1 MFRFD
6 LNTSALAAAMDR
18 LKGELPTASR
28 EAVLLTAE
36 ESLTRVSQPL
46 YWRNG
51 TGKGKRTASTFRV
64 VLLGTYSSRVTSSS
78 PIAGYLNDGTK
89 AHAIMPSRKKFLR
102 FVQNGAVRFAKRV
115 WHPGTKALNYE
126 AAEQRAGQKD
136 IETFGDAALQ
146 RAVARSGLG

>member
-18 LKGELPTASR
+18 LKGELPAASR

-36 ESLTRVSQPL
+36 ESLTRISQPL

-51 TGKGKRTASTFRV
+51 TGKAARSFRV
-64 VLLGTYSSRVTSSS
+64 VLLGYYASRVTSSS
-78 PIAGYLNDGTK
+78 PIAGYLNDGTR
-89 AHAIMPSRKKFLR
+89 AHAIVPKRKKFLR
-102 FVQNGAVRFAKRV
+102 FVQNGATRFAKRV
-115 WHPGTKALNYE
+115 WHPGTNALNYE
-126 AAEQRAGQKD
+126 AAEERQGQKD

-146 RAVARSGLG
+146 RAVARSGL